1 MRNSIG
7 KPLRAPACAL
17 FALLA
22 VPLIGASRGGGARA
36 KDPLLTARHFNA
48 GASIKIFN
56 PAGAV
61 RLVGWDLDS
70 LEVRGTVF
78 PRRQYFFGGDDNGAK
93 LGVDEVRA
101 GEPAAH
107 GDLTIY
113 LPKGTTVGVKTV
125 NGDITAADVSGWFY
139 AIAGRVS
146 VSGVAKTIEIE
157 AMRGDVT
164 LNVTVPWLHARG
176 GTGRMVVGGVL
187 QDVDVSTI
195 SGPLDIAAGEI
206 VRGQFASVSGDIHFA
221 GAPAAGAILDFS
233 NHGGAVDLAVP
244 RTATGTFALS
254 TVSGTIANGFAPVS
268 PASQSPRALRFTLG
282 RGGPDVTVR
291 TFKGAIRVRPQ

>member
-7 KPLRAPACAL
+7 PSRRAPAR
-17 FALLA
+17 ALLA
-22 VPLIGASRGGGARA
+22 LLAAPMIGAGRGDSAPP
-36 KDPLLTARHFNA
+36 KDPLLTARHFNT

-61 RLVGWDLDS
+61 RLVGWNFDS
-70 LEVRGTVF
+70 VEVRGSVS

-93 LGVDEVRA
+93 IGIDEARA
-101 GEPAAH
+101 GEPPAH
-107 GDLTIY
+107 GDLTIFV
-113 LPKGTTVGVKTV
+113 PKGTTVGVKTV
-125 NGDITAADVSGWFY
+125 NGDISATDVSGWFY

-146 VSGVAKTIEIE
+146 VSGVAKTIEVE

-176 GTGRMVVGGVL
+176 GSGRMIVGGTL

-195 SGPLDIAAGEI
+195 SGALDIASGEI
-206 VRGQFASVSGDIHFA
+206 VRGQFASVSGDIRFS

-233 NHGGAVDLAVP
+233 NHGGAVDLAIP
-244 RTATGTFALS
+244 RTAIGTFALS
-254 TVSGTIANGFAPVS
+254 TVSGTIANGFARMSPVS
-268 PASQSPRALRFTLG
+268 ESPRTLHFTLG

>member
-1 MRNSIG
+1 
-7 KPLRAPACAL
+7 
-17 FALLA
+17 
-22 VPLIGASRGGGARA
+22 
-36 KDPLLTARHFNA
+36 
-48 GASIKIFN
+48 
-56 PAGAV
+56 
-61 RLVGWDLDS
+61 VGWNFDS
-70 LEVRGTVF
+70 VEVRGSVS

-93 LGVDEVRA
+93 IGIDEARA
-101 GEPAAH
+101 GEPPAH
-107 GDLTIY
+107 GDLTIFV
-113 LPKGTTVGVKTV
+113 PKGTTVGVKTV
-125 NGDITAADVSGWFY
+125 NGDISASDVSGWFY
-139 AIAGRVS
+139 AIAGRIN
-146 VSGVAKTIEIE
+146 VSGAAKTIEIE

-176 GTGRMVVGGVL
+176 GSGRMIVGGTL

-195 SGPLDIAAGEI
+195 SGALDVAAGEI
-206 VRGQFASVSGDIHFA
+206 VRGQFASVSGDIRFS

-254 TVSGTIANGFAPVS
+254 TVSGTIANGFAPVG

-282 RGGPDVTVR
+282 RGGADVTVR